1 MTGEGSAATVPLLG
15 PGLWIHK
22 GPARLV
28 ARPAGWIVLVPTAA
42 AAVVDAAWAL
52 LADPPPA
59 QEVPDALA
67 AACPDRPP
75 TDLVV
80 ALRTGPT
87 SIDLALLGTA
97 PLAVHDAEGARL
109 LQGEE
114 RGTRCWQLPD
124 VRRLAFGALPPEES
138 RGAPRL
144 EAGVLGIRGLVQVL
158 QDPAALA
165 AAPRAALA
173 AEVTRLG
180 RRIEEPE
187 QAARRE
193 AAGAARSHP
202 ASSLPPPDRA
212 AAARP
217 PVAGITAPP
226 GGPRPAT
233 EDGPRAGRHEHDPR
247 AGRLARP
254 RAGTEQPGP
263 AVAPDRIDQLFAGE
277 FAPLRNLRGPGRPS
291 EDRPGPA
298 RGSLS
303 AAAPAAPVPVAP
315 PSAARLRPGGIA
327 PAGRSASGPPS
338 LGDPTTGPPVSGP
351 RTPGTPAALATA
363 AEGRARDAEPAVDA
377 SMPDPARTEPSPQP
391 ASSYDELF
399 GSTRQRRVEDAAVR
413 EHTSPDTSGDTLRDG
428 DVPPA
433 AGGSSLDSRPPREAA
448 PPVGPLPPPS
458 SPPALIEHVPGI
470 DRLERFPGAPSTP
483 TPSAPA
489 QTAAPVQVPAPAQTA
504 APAQAAA
511 PAQLPAPAQ
520 LDAPVRRVARLV
532 AVRAAGPPGERT
544 VLTLDRDA
552 VIGRRPR
559 AARPDGT
566 PRLLTVPSPAQ
577 GLSRSHLAV
586 HLVDGQ
592 VRISDLGT
600 LNGTV
605 LHPRGGESRTLRAR
619 EQVVLADG
627 DRLVLGG
634 EVELTYRE
642 AP

>member
-1 MTGEGSAATVPLLG
+1 MTGEGSAATAPLLG

-42 AAVVDAAWAL
+42 AAVVDAAWDL

-59 QEVPDALA
+59 QEVPAALA

-97 PLAVHDAEGARL
+97 PLAVHDAGGARL

-114 RGTRCWQLPD
+114 RGTCCWQLPD
-124 VRRLAFGALPPEES
+124 VDRLAFGALPPEES

-193 AAGAARSHP
+193 AADAARSHP
-202 ASSLPPPDRA
+202 ASSAPPPDRA

-226 GGPRPAT
+226 GGPLPAVS
-233 EDGPRAGRHEHDPR
+233 DGPRAGRHEHDPR
-247 AGRLARP
+247 AGRLAGP

-263 AVAPDRIDQLFAGE
+263 TVAPDRIDQLFAGE

-298 RGSLS
+298 RGSRS
-303 AAAPAAPVPVAP
+303 AAAAAAPVPVAP

-363 AEGRARDAEPAVDA
+363 AEGRVRDSEPAVDT
-377 SMPDPARTEPSPQP
+377 STPDPALTEPSPQP

-413 EHTSPDTSGDTLRDG
+413 EHTSPDTPGDTLRG
-428 DVPPA
+428 RDVPPA
-433 AGGSSLDSRPPREAA
+433 AGGSSLDNRPPREAA
-448 PPVGPLPPPS
+448 PPDDGPLPPTS

-470 DRLERFPGAPSTP
+470 DRPERFPGAPS
-483 TPSAPA
+483 
-489 QTAAPVQVPAPAQTA
+489 PV
-504 APAQAAA
+504 A

-520 LDAPVRRVARLV
+520 RDAPVRRVPRLV
-532 AVRAAGPPGERT
+532 AVQADGPPGERT

-566 PRLLTVPSPAQ
+566 ARLLTVPSPAQ

-605 LHPRGGESRTLRAR
+605 LHPRGGRSRALRAR

-634 EVELTYRE
+634 ELELTFRG
-642 AP
+642 AR